1 MALCLLRSGG
11 EELSGGIHFLLRTL
25 SSRAKSPGP
34 RSVGRVSGS
43 RGSLPPG
50 VDLHPVALA
59 RQPCC
64 GPLLSDLRESPGPWA
79 VPTCWSPL
87 ILRCLGRNLL
97 PEATLS
103 SL

>member
-64 GPLLSDLRESPGPWA
+64 GPLLSDLREPR
-79 VPTCWSPL
+79 PL
-87 ILRCLGRNLL
+87 GCAHLL
-97 PEATLS
+97 VAFDPVLPREESAS
-103 SL
+103 RDHSL